1 MHVGHCIV
9 GIDGDGPTAVSL
21 GTLEGS
27 LSGTMVDAEAAGG
40 HSTHLDCAMRGG
52 EGGEGDD
59 EKYRVKFLSWFDIN
73 AYSSTEQSMGM
84 KQNI

>member
-52 EGGEGDD
+52 GGG
-59 EKYRVKFLSWFDIN
+59 
-73 AYSSTEQSMGM
+73 GGG
-84 KQNI
+84 